1 MAETKHLQHSI
12 TSGHVWVVVNETNHV
27 PAFWAHPQYGGPFPG
42 IVLLHDDWGMGAQL
56 RARVH
61 RFAEIGYYV
70 IAPDLFEGQRANS
83 QLEADALE
91 IYFKDLAL
99 PKVTAALQALETHRK
114 CNRKMAVV
122 GWDLGA
128 ELALQVAMQRR
139 DIMAAVAFYGDPT
152 NFFGQLSQLSC
163 PVMVINGADDEIVH
177 RTEAQLRAELAADD
191 KPHQVLTYPGAPHG
205 FFNDMTPMYV
215 PDASEDAW
223 SRVLAFLETY
233 QGKPPAPD
241 MNGQNFWSG
250 RVY

>member
-1 MAETKHLQHSI
+1 M
-12 TSGHVWVVVNETNHV
+12 
-27 PAFWAHPQYGGPFPG
+27 
-42 IVLLHDDWGMGAQL
+42 
-56 RARVH
+56 
-61 RFAEIGYYV
+61 
-70 IAPDLFEGQRANS
+70 
-83 QLEADALE
+83 
-91 IYFKDLAL
+91 
-99 PKVTAALQALETHRK
+99 
-114 CNRKMAVV
+114 V

-152 NFFGQLSQLSC
+152 DFFGQLSQLSC
-163 PVMVINGADDEIVH
+163 PVMVINGAEDEIVH